1 MFQTSAYF
9 CFQKLGG
16 VVSFVADVA
25 ITERYDLLAVYS
37 SGDVIP
43 I

>member
-9 CFQKLGG
+9 CFPKPGG

-25 ITERYDLLAVYS
+25 ITERYDLLTVYS